1 MAQGEYMG
9 KSVQQQ
15 LIISGVGGQGVL
27 FVTRL
32 LAEAAINKGL
42 PVFTSETHG
51 MAQRGGTVLSHFKVG
66 DFTSP
71 LIRPKQADGL
81 LVLKAENIKVHQ
93 NFLRPGGWAVANGDR
108 NGTPATEIP
117 VHNIDADSLAQ
128 EIGNPK
134 AINLI
139 VLGFALAKAGRGKDG
154 PNKLFCT
161 LADIKSVLKN
171 RFGENKKMLAASLKA
186 LEAGYKG

>member
-1 MAQGEYMG
+1 MA
-9 KSVQQQ
+9 KKIQQQ

-32 LAEAAINKGL
+32 LAEAAIKKGL

-66 DFTSP
+66 DFSSP
-71 LIRPKQADGL
+71 LIRPRQADGL
-81 LVLKAENIKVHQ
+81 LLLKAENLAAHG
-93 NFLRPGGWAVANGDR
+93 NFLKSGGWAVSNAGPDNNRQNG
-108 NGTPATEIP
+108 IP
-117 VHNIDADSLAQ
+117 VHDIEADSLAQ

-139 VLGFALAKAGRGKDG
+139 VLGFALAKAGKIKTKQG
-154 PNKLFCT
+154 KLFCT
-161 LADIKSVLKN
+161 MTDIKAVLKN
-171 RFGENKKMLAASLKA
+171 RFGRNKKMLEASLKA
-186 LEAGYKG
+186 LESGFKA

>member
-1 MAQGEYMG
+1 MTEPIM
-9 KSVQQQ
+9 QQ

-32 LAEAAINKGL
+32 LAEAAIKKGL

-66 DFTSP
+66 DFSSP
-71 LIRPKQADGL
+71 LIRPQQADGL
-81 LVLKAENIKVHQ
+81 LLLKAENLAAHG
-93 NFLRPGGWAVANGDR
+93 NFRKSSGWAVSNSGGGIEQQNGMPIH
-108 NGTPATEIP
+108 G
-117 VHNIDADSLAQ
+117 IDADSLAQ

-139 VLGFALAKAGRGKDG
+139 VLGFALAKAGKFKVNQG
-154 PNKLFCT
+154 KLFCNMT
-161 LADIKSVLKN
+161 DIKSVLKN
-171 RFGENKKMLAASLKA
+171 RFGQNKKMMSASLKA
-186 LEAGYKG
+186 LEAGYKA

>member
-1 MAQGEYMG
+1 MTEPIM
-9 KSVQQQ
+9 QQ

-32 LAEAAINKGL
+32 LAEAAIKKGL

-66 DFTSP
+66 DFSSP
-71 LIRPKQADGL
+71 LIRPRQADGL
-81 LVLKAENIKVHQ
+81 LLLKAENMAAHG
-93 NFLRPGGWAVANGDR
+93 NFLKSSGWVISNAGNDDNR
-108 NGTPATEIP
+108 QNEIP
-117 VHNIDADSLAQ
+117 VHDIDADSLAQ

-139 VLGFALAKAGRGKDG
+139 VLGFALAKAGKFKASQG
-154 PNKLFCT
+154 KLFCSMT
-161 LADIKSVLKN
+161 DIKSVLKS
-171 RFGENKKMLAASLKA
+171 RFGQNKKMMSASLKA
-186 LEAGYKG
+186 LEAGYKV

>member
-1 MAQGEYMG
+1 MA
-9 KSVQQQ
+9 KKIQQQ

-66 DFTSP
+66 DFSSP

-81 LVLKAENIKVHQ
+81 LLLKAENLAAHGNFRKSVGWVVSNAGSDIKQQKEMPFH
-93 NFLRPGGWAVANGDR
+93 G
-108 NGTPATEIP
+108 
-117 VHNIDADSLAQ
+117 IDADSLAQ

-134 AINLI
+134 AVNLI
-139 VLGFALAKAGRGKDG
+139 VLGFALAKAGKILEKQG
-154 PNKLFCT
+154 KLFCNMT
-161 LADIKSVLKN
+161 DIKSVLKN
-171 RFGENKKMLAASLKA
+171 RFGKNKKMMAASLKA
-186 LEAGYKG
+186 LEAGFSA